1 MKRLSDKQ
9 CNDMLSTLLE
19 ASQNG
24 QWDNVYNK
32 YNTPAH
38 LEFPIG
44 EMLNEKIRG
53 FIFAWKLQNCLTI
66 MPIERIDRFNAQGL
80 EGKIRV
86 MTSLITALLVYR
98 ELPKY
103 RCQIFR

>member
-9 CNDMLSTLLE
+9 CNDILSTLTK

-24 QWDNVYNK
+24 QWDSFFNQHNI
-32 YNTPAH
+32 PAL

-44 EMLNEKIRG
+44 EMMNKKIEG
-53 FIFAWKLQNCLTI
+53 FIFAWKLQNSITTK
-66 MPIERIDRFNAQGL
+66 PIEKTDRFNAQGL

-103 RCQIFR
+103 RCQIFK